1 MEAAQRREQPA
12 AALFQGLP
20 MTDPAM
26 IMFFGLA
33 LGFAISGVV
42 SNFFQLVTDGA
53 SVFHFPVTNDARRF
67 AVVALLI
74 LAGPHILLRAADRS
88 ARDGD
93 WPVSYTLGCLLL
105 GFVWSFLLGYM
116 ALSIVI

>member
-1 MEAAQRREQPA
+1 
-12 AALFQGLP
+12 

-53 SVFHFPVTNDARRF
+53 SVFHLPVTNDARRF

-74 LAGPHILLRAADRS
+74 LAGPHILLRVADRS